1 MVTTLVISHGR
12 GLRHGDRGHIFVL
25 FLSSSG
31 LPLPLPLPE
40 GAQRR
45 QNKPGPGIF
54 PSLPFPRLE
63 GYLGGHGVLP
73 LASGSLRTCSGGL
86 PLVVGLISP
95 PTPLGRLPHNWSF
108 VTLWS
113 RRKLL
118 PTTEA

>member
-63 GYLGGHGVLP
+63 GYSGGHGVLP

-95 PTPLGRLPHNWSF
+95 PTPLGRLPHNW
-108 VTLWS
+108 
-113 RRKLL
+113 
-118 PTTEA
+118 